1 MHLLSTVIC
10 CLLYIFKSGF
20 VIRHCIWITVYEAWI
35 LPTEG
40 MAESEHGKQHLSKF
54 FSTGKRICPESMAS
68 LPALDIGCVAA
79 LTIDCEPKVRCAPYK
94 IQLRQAFR

>member
-1 MHLLSTVIC
+1 MHLLSTVIY

-20 VIRHCIWITVYEAWI
+20 VILPCIVVTANEAWI

-79 LTIDCEPKVRCAPYK
+79 LPKVSEPKVRCAPYK
-94 IQLRQAFR
+94 IQLR

>member
-1 MHLLSTVIC
+1 MYLLSTVIY
-10 CLLYIFKSGF
+10 CLLYIFKSWF
-20 VIRHCIWITVYEAWI
+20 VIRHCIWKTVYEAWI

-40 MAESEHGKQHLSKF
+40 MAESKRGKQHLSKF

-79 LTIDCEPKVRCAPYK
+79 LTIDCEPKVRCAPSK
-94 IQLRQAFR
+94 IQLR